1 MSEPTRYIPTPT
13 GFLMVLRQGDDVFAR
28 LEALMRGEMIP
39 SASISGLGFAGSAT
53 FGFFDYEKKE
63 YRPKTLKDLEL
74 TNLTGTLAWKDGEPS
89 IHAHGT
95 AGDDSFRT
103 FGGHLLALEVGR
115 GSLEII
121 VAVIPTRLE
130 RAVDP
135 GIGANVLQL

>member
-1 MSEPTRYIPTPT
+1 
-13 GFLMVLRQGDDVFAR
+13 MVLRQGDNVFAQ

-39 SASISGLGFAGSAT
+39 SACISGLGFAGGVT
-53 FGFFDYEKKE
+53 FGFLDYEKKE
-63 YRPKTLKDLEL
+63 YRPKAMCDVEL

-95 AGDDSFRT
+95 AGDDSFLT
-103 FGGHLLALEVGR
+103 FGGHLLALKVGR
-115 GSLEII
+115 GSLEVI
-121 VAVIPTRLE
+121 VTVIPTRLE